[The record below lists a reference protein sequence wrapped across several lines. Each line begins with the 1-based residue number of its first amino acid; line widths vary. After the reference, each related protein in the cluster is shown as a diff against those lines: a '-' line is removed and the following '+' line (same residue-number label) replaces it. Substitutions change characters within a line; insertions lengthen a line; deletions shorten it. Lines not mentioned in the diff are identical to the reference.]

1 MRMET
6 LLAQWVALL
15 EFIAGLDPVLAQ
27 AYATIIL
34 AVFNSVFIAILV
46 WDRLADKPKL
56 EIKMED
62 KTEIVERFYARRY
75 SPKVSVLNKGRKE
88 AYNCCI
94 SVQVFNQK
102 SGKKIEKYLL
112 PEFELKHPLPEFD
125 LKSGETKSF
134 SPYGTLAFDGNFVAR
149 ISAETHKSKANKI
162 VEYEI
167 RNDYDHII
175 FKGKTVQYLKFH
187 LERLFKKYRNEWD
200 TEFLANELTNFSE
213 PTIRKGLITKLEKIA
228 DDKVLEAII
237 DRLENDP
244 SDTVR
249 DHAAEALGNIGDKRA
264 VDPLLE
270 CLKEGKVGPT
280 GVLAILK
287 ICDRECV
294 KKLIN
299 VLHDRNTPRSIR
311 GSVARSLGEIGEKI
325 KDKTIDE
332 TIEKALIE
340 ALDDFATTDI
350 AEIIEAL
357 GKVGSEKSLN
367 KFKNIE
373 CHRQDTLNK
382 AIRRIQ
388 HKIGVGGDNIEEK

>member
-1 MRMET
+1 MGVEI

-34 AVFNSVFIAILV
+34 AGFNSVFIAILV

-62 KTEIVERFYARRY
+62 KTEIVERVYARRY
-75 SPKVSVLNKGRKE
+75 YPKVSVLNKGRKE
-88 AYNCCI
+88 AYNCRI

-102 SGKKIEKYLL
+102 SGKKIEKYS
-112 PEFELKHPLPEFD
+112 LPEFD
-125 LKSGETKSF
+125 LKSGATNSF
-134 SPYGTLAFDGNFVAR
+134 SYFGTLAFDGNFVAR

-162 VEYEI
+162 VEYEM
-167 RNDYDHII
+167 RNNYDHII

-187 LERLFKKYRNEWD
+187 LEGLFKKYRNEWD

-213 PTIRKGLITKLEKIA
+213 PEIRKELIKKLEKIA
-228 DDKVLEAII
+228 DGKALETII

-244 SDTVR
+244 SDIVR
-249 DHAAEALGNIGDKRA
+249 DRAAEALGNMDDKRA

-270 CLKEGKVGPT
+270 CLKEGKACPMCAS
-280 GVLAILK
+280 AIVK

-294 KKLIN
+294 NKLIN
-299 VLHDRNTPRSIR
+299 ILRDRNTPLPIR
-311 GSVARSLGEIGEKI
+311 GAVAKSLGEIGEKI
-325 KDKTIDE
+325 KDKTTDE

-340 ALDDFATTDI
+340 ALDDFDI
-350 AEIIEAL
+350 IGIGEVIEAL
-357 GKVGSEKSLN
+357 GKVGSEKALK
-367 KFKNIE
+367 KFRSSE
-373 CHRQDTLNK
+373 YPLHDTLK
-382 AIRRIQ
+382 EATERIQ
-388 HKIGVGGDNIEEK
+388 HRISVGGDNIEEK

>member
-1 MRMET
+1 MGVEI

-15 EFIAGLDPVLAQ
+15 EFITGLDPVLAQ
-27 AYATIIL
+27 AYAAIIL
-34 AVFNSVFIAILV
+34 SVFNSVFIAILV

-62 KTEIVERFYARRY
+62 KTEIVERVYARRY
-75 SPKVSVLNKGRKE
+75 DPKVSILNKGRKE
-88 AYNCCI
+88 AYNCRI

-102 SGKKIEKYLL
+102 SGEKIEKY
-112 PEFELKHPLPEFD
+112 PLVESN
-125 LKSGETKSF
+125 LKSGETKLFYPS
-134 SPYGTLAFDGNFVAR
+134 GGVADILAFDGNFVAR

-213 PTIRKGLITKLEKIA
+213 PEIRKELIKKLEKIA
-228 DDKVLEAII
+228 DDKALETII

-244 SDTVR
+244 SDSVR
-249 DHAAEALGNIGDKRA
+249 NRAAEALGNMGDKRA

-270 CLKEGKVGPT
+270 CLKGGKVCPMCAS
-280 GVLAILK
+280 AIVK

-299 VLHDRNTPRSIR
+299 MLRDRNTPLSIR
-311 GSVARSLGEIGEKI
+311 GAVAKSLGEIGEKI
-325 KDKTIDE
+325 KDKTTDE

-340 ALDDFATTDI
+340 TLDKALDDFATTDI

-357 GKVGSEKSLN
+357 GKVGSEKALN

-373 CHRQDTLNK
+373 CHRQGTLK
-382 AIRRIQ
+382 EAIERIQ
-388 HKIGVGGDNIEEK
+388 HRISVGGDNIEEK

>member
-1 MRMET
+1 M
-6 LLAQWVALL
+6 LKY
-15 EFIAGLDPVLAQ
+15 IAGLDSASVQ

-46 WDRLADKPKL
+46 WDRWADKPKL
-56 EIKMED
+56 KIKMEG
-62 KTEIVERFYARRY
+62 KTEIVERVYGRRY
-75 SPKVSVLNKGRKE
+75 GPKFSVLNKGRKE
-88 AYNCCI
+88 AYNCRI

-112 PEFELKHPLPEFD
+112 SESD

-134 SPYGTLAFDGNFVAR
+134 SPSDILAFDGNFVAR

-162 VEYEI
+162 VEYGI

>member
-1 MRMET
+1 MGMEL
-6 LLAQWVALL
+6 LLALL
-15 EFIAGLDPVLAQ
+15 KFIAELDPPLAQ
-27 AYATIIL
+27 IYATIAL
-34 AVFNSVFIAILV
+34 AFFNLVFIAILV

-62 KTEIVERFYARRY
+62 KTEIVERVYARRY

-88 AYNCCI
+88 AYSCRI

-112 PEFELKHPLPEFD
+112 PVIEWEYVLPEFD

-134 SPYGTLAFDGNFVAR
+134 SHFGTLAFDGNFVAR

-162 VEYEI
+162 VEYEV

-200 TEFLANELTNFSE
+200 TEFLADELTNFSE
-213 PTIRKGLITKLEKIA
+213 PEIIKELIEKLEKIA
-228 DDKVLEAII
+228 DDKALETII

-244 SDTVR
+244 SDIVR
-249 DHAAEALGNIGDKRA
+249 DRAAEALGNMGDKRA

-270 CLKEGKVGPT
+270 CLKEGKACPMCAS
-280 GVLAILK
+280 AIVK

-294 KKLIN
+294 NKLIN
-299 VLHDRNTPRSIR
+299 ILRDRNTPPPIR
-311 GSVARSLGEIGEKI
+311 EAVARSLGEI
-325 KDKTIDE
+325 KDKTTDE
-332 TIEKALIE
+332 TIEKAIE
-340 ALDDFATTDI
+340 
-350 AEIIEAL
+350 
-357 GKVGSEKSLN
+357 
-367 KFKNIE
+367 
-373 CHRQDTLNK
+373 
-382 AIRRIQ
+382 RIQ
-388 HKIGVGGDNIEEK
+388 HKIGVGGDNSEEK